1 MANWWEAAPIV
12 EKPKR
17 NWWDD
22 APLVTQAAP
31 QRSGSDDQPWYS
43 KLGQAADD
51 VLRIGSNAVTF
62 GLRDKLAPYAT
73 GRSTEDE
80 RAMTQAARGRAG
92 TAGFATDMLAGAAV
106 PVAAA
111 NAGFTALNA
120 VPAGLS
126 GMKGLAARTGAMA
139 ADGSLYG
146 AATALGNDQDV
157 LSGMGLGAAA
167 GAAGN
172 LAGEALS
179 AGVGKVAGA
188 FNKKPAIPGASEID
202 AMKQAAYKAADD
214 AGVVFTPNAV
224 DRVQAKVTANLANF
238 GYDPELQPGVA
249 VVLRRLDM
257 LKGQNVTLGGLDT
270 IRKVASNGYVP
281 GNKSNNKAI
290 ADIIDAIDDVIGNP
304 TRGDILMGDASRGI
318 PALKMARQ
326 LAARSAKL
334 EKVTDAVQRADLR
347 AASTGSGGNAD
358 NATRQNLRRILEKP
372 RGYTAD
378 EKAALEAAV
387 RGTSG
392 QNALR
397 LAGKLSPSGNG
408 LMAALGVGGAMV
420 NPMIGALSLGGMG
433 AKAAAD
439 RMTNKNVQELAK
451 IIAAGGSRAATQAP
465 PNAVQALAQ
474 SKRDAIARALM
485 AIGVQQSVT
494 P

>member
-1 MANWWEAAPIV
+1 MVDKNAARQELARRELARRRGAVP
-12 EKPKR
+12 
-17 NWWDD
+17 
-22 APLVTQAAP
+22 AAA
-31 QRSGSDDQPWYS
+31 QSEQPWYS
-43 KLGQAADD
+43 QLGQAADD
-51 VLRIGSNAVTF
+51 VLRIGSNAITF
-62 GLRDKLAPYAT
+62 GFRDKLAPYAT
-73 GRSTEDE
+73 GRTADE
-80 RAMTQAARGRAG
+80 ERGMTQAARDRAG
-92 TAGFATDMLAGAAV
+92 TAGFATELLAGAAV
-106 PVAAA
+106 PIGAAR
-111 NAGFTALNA
+111 AGMTAMNA

-126 GMKGLAARTGAMA
+126 GAKGLAARTGAMA

-146 AATALGNDQDV
+146 AATAAGNDQDI
-157 LSGMGLGAAA
+157 LSGMGMGAAA
-167 GAAGN
+167 GAAGS
-172 LAGEALS
+172 LAGETLS
-179 AGVGKVAGA
+179 AGIGKVAGA
-188 FNKKPAIPGASEID
+188 FNKKPAIPTAGDID
-202 AMKQAAYKAADD
+202 SMKRAAYKAADD
-214 AGVVFTPNAV
+214 AGVIFTPNAV
-224 DRVQAKVTANLANF
+224 NRVQAKVNANLADF

-290 ADIIDAIDDVIGNP
+290 ADIIDAIDDVIGRP
-304 TRGDILMGDASRGI
+304 AKGDVLMGDAARGI

-334 EKVTDAVQRADLR
+334 EKVTDAVQKADLR

-372 RGYTAD
+372 RGFTAD
-378 EKAALEAAV
+378 EKAALESVV

-397 LAGKLSPSGNG
+397 LAGKLSPSGSG

-439 RMTNKNVQELAK
+439 SMTGRNVQELAK

-485 AIGVQQSVT
+485 GIGVQQTVT

>member
-1 MANWWEAAPIV
+1 MVDKDAARQ
-12 EKPKR
+12 ELAR
-17 NWWDD
+17 RELARRRGN
-22 APLVTQAAP
+22 ATTQ
-31 QRSGSDDQPWYS
+31 QEQPWYS

-73 GRSTEDE
+73 GRTVDEE
-80 RAMTQAARGRAG
+80 RAMTQGARDRAG
-92 TAGFATDMLAGAAV
+92 TAGFATELLAGAAV
-106 PVAAA
+106 PMGAAK
-111 NAGFTALNA
+111 AGFTAMNA

-126 GMKGLAARTGAMA
+126 GAKGLAARTGAMA

-146 AATALGNDQDV
+146 AATAFGNDQDI
-157 LSGMGLGAAA
+157 LGGMGLGAAA
-167 GAAGN
+167 GGAGN
-172 LAGEALS
+172 IAGEALS
-179 AGVGKVAGA
+179 AGIGKVAGA
-188 FNKKPAIPGASEID
+188 FNKKPAIPGADDID
-202 AMKQAAYKAADD
+202 AMKRAAYKAADD
-214 AGVVFTPNAV
+214 AGVIFTPNAV
-224 DRVQAKVTANLANF
+224 KRVRDRVNQNLANF
-238 GYDPELQPGVA
+238 GYDPKLQPGVA
-249 VVLRRLDM
+249 VVIDRLKR
-257 LKGQNVTLGGLDT
+257 LQGQNVTLGGLDT
-270 IRKVASNGYVP
+270 IRKVASNGYIP

-290 ADIIDAIDDVIGNP
+290 ADVIDAIDEVIGKP
-304 TRGDILMGDASRGI
+304 TPGDILMGDSARGI

-326 LAARSAKL
+326 LAARAAKL

-372 RGYTAD
+372 RGFTAD
-378 EKAALEAAV
+378 EKAALESAI
-387 RGTSG
+387 RGTPG

-439 RMTNKNVQELAK
+439 SMTNKNVQELVK
-451 IIAAGGSRAATQAP
+451 IISAGGSRAATQP
-465 PNAVQALAQ
+465 TQNAVQALAQ

-485 AIGVQQSVT
+485 SIGVQQSVT